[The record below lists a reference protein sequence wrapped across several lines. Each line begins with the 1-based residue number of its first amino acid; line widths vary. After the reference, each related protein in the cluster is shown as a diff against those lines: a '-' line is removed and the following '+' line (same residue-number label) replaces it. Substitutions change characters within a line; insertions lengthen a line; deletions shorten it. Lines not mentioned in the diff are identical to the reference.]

1 MLMAVMTDENEYET
15 IELNAEKI
23 IDFLYETLK
32 KLDAESIKNILSS
45 PEVQKKIVEI
55 LKSNPRYFMRE

>member
-1 MLMAVMTDENEYET
+1 MAVMTDENEYAT
-15 IELNAEKI
+15 IELNAERI

-32 KLDAESIKNILSS
+32 ELDEESIKNILNS

-55 LKSNPRYFMRE
+55 LKSKPRYFMRN